1 MKENQ
6 NKELFSVRGFNPCES
21 LLRHTP
27 EQLRRFI
34 RRMKQLDF
42 NTIIIHYDYGWK
54 RYKELILEECRKA
67 GVEITLM
74 TFGPRT
80 FYRYTDW
87 KKDFFARQ
95 SDGSFFTEKLECE
108 TFPCRFAPGALD
120 AFEEGARAWLAE
132 LPPEIRRIHMRAADG
147 MDFCQCPRCRLLVP
161 EERWNPF
168 VGRFVKAVLET
179 RPDLAFETDVYV
191 KRYDLPEDPAPFKAM
206 DRLMFDTFP
215 RTPTYPLGSALDIT
229 SKGTMRNF
237 YGSGK
242 EPEDLTCNTAMLQ
255 KLEEWTK
262 AFPGQIYL
270 HENVMKQG
278 YAGNFQYGTLSYLE
292 DLKTLHAL
300 GVRGICFEAF
310 EMGYGAFAD
319 LFELLARAMKG
330 EEVAYTPCELDK
342 IIREENMPWFC
353 SKPDFPLER
362 YITDP
367 LLLKGQQFY
376 QRRCFDNSLQ
386 YFRDYMQFALENEER
401 IDTLA
406 IGYGL
411 GRSHIRSGKG
421 IFKNLSPLAEK
432 MLQSRKLWDFME
444 DIPDNEDPRAVCRNI
459 LEELLQ
465 KAEEL

>member
-1 MKENQ
+1 MK
-6 NKELFSVRGFNPCES
+6 K
-21 LLRHTP
+21 
-27 EQLRRFI
+27 
-34 RRMKQLDF
+34 
-42 NTIIIHYDYGWK
+42 
-54 RYKELILEECRKA
+54 
-67 GVEITLM
+67 
-74 TFGPRT
+74 
-80 FYRYTDW
+80 
-87 KKDFFARQ
+87 
-95 SDGSFFTEKLECE
+95 
-108 TFPCRFAPGALD
+108 
-120 AFEEGARAWLAE
+120 
-132 LPPEIRRIHMRAADG
+132 
-147 MDFCQCPRCRLLVP
+147 
-161 EERWNPF
+161 
-168 VGRFVKAVLET
+168 
-179 RPDLAFETDVYV
+179 
-191 KRYDLPEDPAPFKAM
+191 
-206 DRLMFDTFP
+206 
-215 RTPTYPLGSALDIT
+215 
-229 SKGTMRNF
+229 F
-237 YGSGK
+237 YGSGN
-242 EPEDLTCNTAMLQ
+242 EPEELTCNTAMLQ
-255 KLEEWTK
+255 KLTEWTK

-319 LFELLARAMKG
+319 LFDLLARAMKG
-330 EEVAYTPCELDK
+330 EEVSYTPCELDK

-367 LLLKGQQFY
+367 FLLKSQQLY
-376 QRRCFDNSLQ
+376 RLRPYDQSLK
-386 YFRDYMQFALENEER
+386 YFRDYMQFALENADR

-411 GRSHIRSGKG
+411 GRSYIRSGKG

-465 KAEEL
+465 KAEEI